1 MNVQLVFRKIA
12 TKLAADFDVSAEVE
26 HGGSKGA
33 LREDAL
39 RRFLDERLPGS
50 CGTGS
55 GEIVGPRNDT
65 SQQCDLIIY
74 DRLRGVPLVYGQ
86 STQVYP
92 IECVYGTIEVKS
104 GLSKDKLIDALDKIR
119 SAKALVPTEAYLSI
133 PASGPVTHAVVR
145 PRPFGIVFA
154 YRLDRN
160 SLKSLAENLSDW
172 EANVSPEFWPN
183 LVVVLHEGVILHSGE
198 QGHLVLQNADLRRGC
213 RTISLS
219 YGEDSLFQAYAAIVD
234 MVSATPLGPTDIR
247 RYYDLPKLVGPYSVR
262 NHDRF
267 IRASPKANLRLKQ
280 TFIERIVA
288 WCKDRPLLSEAEIV
302 IKATGQLPVGT
313 AEGDHVRRIHFY
325 DPEDLPGIHQV
336 EKPFAVRADGT
347 PTVKTQSPNWWLEV
361 DGEMYWFAQ
370 AYIST
375 DDLEES

>member
-12 TKLAADFDVSAEVE
+12 AKLAADFDISAEVK

-39 RRFLDERLPGS
+39 RRFLEERVPGS
-50 CGTGS
+50 CGTGA

-74 DRLRGVPLVYGQ
+74 DRLRGVPLVYGE

-104 GLSKDKLIDALDKIR
+104 GLSKDKLIDALEKIR
-119 SAKALVPTEAYLSI
+119 SVKALVPTEAYLSI

-154 YRLDRN
+154 YRLDDN
-160 SLKSLAENLSDW
+160 SLKSLAENLSHW

-183 LVVVLHEGVILHSGE
+183 LVVVLHEGVILHSDE
-198 QGHLVLQNADLRRGC
+198 QGHLLLQNADLRGGH
-213 RTISLS
+213 RTIGLG
-219 YGEDSLFQAYAAIVD
+219 YREDSLFHAYAAILD

-267 IRASPKANLRLKQ
+267 VRTSPKANLRLKQ
-280 TFIERIVA
+280 AFIERIIA
-288 WCKDRPLLSEAEIV
+288 WCKDRPLLSEAEIL

-313 AEGDHVRRIHFY
+313 GQDDHVRRIHFY
-325 DPEDLPGIHQV
+325 DPEELPGTHQV
-336 EKPFAVRADGT
+336 EKPFAAHADGT
-347 PTVKTQSPNWWLEV
+347 RMVRTQSPSWWLEV
-361 DGEMYWFAQ
+361 DGETYWFAQ
-370 AYIST
+370 AYMST
-375 DDLEES
+375 EDFEEF